1 MQNKI
6 QRVVIDTNL
15 WISFLISD
23 KYNHLDKLLLN
34 KKIKVIFSAELL
46 EEFTAVVFRPK
57 FRKYFNETEIDHL
70 LTHLSTHSEFVKVK
84 SKTNICRDLKDNFL
98 LSLCEDGKVDYLITG
113 DEDLLILKKYK
124 RTSILR
130 ISDYFKL

>member
-1 MQNKI
+1 M
-6 QRVVIDTNL
+6 
-15 WISFLISD
+15 
-23 KYNHLDKLLLN
+23 
-34 KKIKVIFSAELL
+34 

-98 LSLCEDGKVDYLITG
+98 LSLCKDGKVDYLITG

-124 RTSILR
+124 RTSIIK
-130 ISDYFKL
+130 ISDYLKP